1 MKKIKYSKL
10 GLESFSLKEL
20 QRICRYY
27 GIEYFPSWSKAKL
40 REEILAYSPAETI
53 KKTYTIPETYERL
66 FMAGL
71 LLLSTIVVGIFA
83 CTEWFPVNV
92 VCDKPGL
99 TGLFVAFVFAI
110 MANQG
115 TYPILPKVGANRQVS
130 KNIILTTEFGRDTVV
145 GMKELGTIADVQP
158 DVPVG

>member
-1 MKKIKYSKL
+1 MTSN
-10 GLESFSLKEL
+10 EL
-20 QRICRYY
+20 LIIA
-27 GIEYFPSWSKAKL
+27 GA
-40 REEILAYSPAETI
+40 ILAGLFAYVPKLADWYKTKDETFQ
-53 KKTYTIPETYERL
+53 RL

-71 LLLSTIVVGIFA
+71 LLLSTVVVGIFA

>member
-1 MKKIKYSKL
+1 MTSN
-10 GLESFSLKEL
+10 EL
-20 QRICRYY
+20 LIIA
-27 GIEYFPSWSKAKL
+27 GA
-40 REEILAYSPAETI
+40 ILAGLFSYVPKLADWYKTKDETFQ
-53 KKTYTIPETYERL
+53 RL

-71 LLLSTIVVGIFA
+71 LLLSTVVVGIFA